1 MSLITKNAA
10 VLWLLLGLLLLL
22 VVHGVLGGMGPYISG
37 ALMLAFIFFFTI
49 SYELK
54 KRRSDITNISSSTVD
69 VARSDDL
76 QTPLS
81 DSTFTSNS
89 FNSKQDQKHK
99 HRVLYLD
106 NLKVFLT
113 IIVVMH
119 HTCICFY
126 QRFNIN
132 VWIMG
137 VGVYKTAFAVFGGR
151 VIVPFSSSS
160 IRQYHT
166 YLTSLSIFH
175 LFIDQVGSLL

>member
-54 KRRSDITNISSSTVD
+54 KRRTAD
-69 VARSDDL
+69 VKRNDL
-76 QTPLS
+76 ETPLS
-81 DSTFTSNS
+81 DSTFSSNS

-99 HRVLYLD
+99 HRILYLD
-106 NLKVFLT
+106 NLKVLLT

-119 HTCICFY
+119 HTCTCFY
-126 QRFNIN
+126 QHFNMN
-132 VWIMG
+132 PWVMG
-137 VGVYKTAFAVFGGR
+137 VGVYKTTFAVFGGR
-151 VIVPFSSSS
+151 FTVLLFILIHSS
-160 IRQYHT
+160 IPYFFINI
-166 YLTSLSIFH
+166 SLIH
-175 LFIDQVGSLL
+175 